1 MPGLEPVPAV
11 VEVGSSAGA
20 AVVVEIKVECMY
32 ILSLVVVVLLC
43 FVERLVHPK
52 SFAVPGWDCSAP
64 WERSMA
70 GLLVGVEG
78 HRPILSLLLLALV
91 RTSLQGRQRAQLWVS
106 CIVAD
111 GRLLLC
117 MSRSYTRPLAHPVW
131 ACVCRKSSSSGDF
144 PQQSASS
151 SQSLVRDL
159 GSACGTPDLLAAALM
174 DHQRVL

>member
-78 HRPILSLLLLALV
+78 HRPILSFSSLLWCGPACRAGSGRSCGFHVLWQMVGSSCVCPGHTLAPSHTQCGPVFVVSLLLLATFRNRV
-91 RTSLQGRQRAQLWVS
+91 H
-106 CIVAD
+106 
-111 GRLLLC
+111 LLLNL
-117 MSRSYTRPLAHPVW
+117 S
-131 ACVCRKSSSSGDF
+131 F
-144 PQQSASS
+144 EI
-151 SQSLVRDL
+151 LVV
-159 GSACGTPDLLAAALM
+159 LAALRISLL
-174 DHQRVL
+174 QP